1 MKKLLFV
8 LFVMWV
14 GGAAG
19 VWYWNDAR
27 PQRVDFRTVLVRRG
41 DLRATINSTGTLE
54 PEEVVDVGAQI
65 AGEIL
70 SFGKDPNDPAR
81 SISHGSPVDQG
92 TVLARLDDKVYT
104 ARMNQAK
111 ASVAKSE
118 ADVEQA
124 EVKARQT
131 QRELDRV
138 QRLYKDHRI
147 SPQEFDAAS
156 ADAEGARAAVLVSK
170 SALEVARA
178 NQEEAGVNL
187 GYTTIKSP
195 VRGVI
200 VDRRVNIGQ
209 TVVASLNAPS
219 LFLIA
224 KDLSRMEIWASVNE
238 NDVGQIHPGQGVSF
252 TVAAFPRETFL
263 GKVKQI
269 RLNASMSQSVVTY
282 TVVVE
287 VENRSGKLLPYLTA
301 RLQFEV
307 ETRRDVL
314 VVPNGALR
322 WIPATNH
329 IAPAHRS
336 EASDPRSRK
345 VRASAGPPDISGGK
359 AKAPESRGTL
369 WVKDEQF
376 VRPIEVSVGLTDGLT
391 TEILGGDLREG
402 AEVVVGLAAAVDEE
416 GTSPFL
422 PQIKNDKSKK

>member
-1 MKKLLFV
+1 MKKLLSV
-8 LFVMWV
+8 LFLMWV

-27 PQRVDFRTVLVRRG
+27 PRHVEFRTVNVHRG
-41 DLRATINSTGTLE
+41 DLKVTINSTGTLE

-70 SFGKDPNDPAR
+70 SFGMDPKDPQR

-92 TVLARLDDKVYT
+92 TVLARLDDKVYN

-111 ASVAKSE
+111 ASVAKAE

-131 QRELDRV
+131 ARELERV
-138 QRLYKDHRI
+138 HRLYNAHTI
-147 SPQEFDAAS
+147 SAQEFDAAG
-156 ADAEGARAAVLVSK
+156 AEAEGARAAVLVAQ
-170 SALEVARA
+170 SALEVAKA
-178 NQEEAGVNL
+178 NQEEADVNL

-195 VRGVI
+195 VKGVI

-238 NDVGQIHPGQGVSF
+238 NDVGEIHPGQAVSF
-252 TVAAFPRETFL
+252 TVAPFPRETFQ
-263 GKVKQI
+263 GTVKQI
-269 RLNASMSQSVVTY
+269 RLNASMNQGVVTY

-307 ETRRDVL
+307 DKRHDVL
-314 VVPNGALR
+314 VVPNAALR
-322 WIPATNH
+322 WVPSKDQVIPGLRNE
-329 IAPAHRS
+329 PA
-336 EASDPRSRK
+336 AARK
-345 VRASAGPPDISGGK
+345 VEGGGT
-359 AKAPESRGTL
+359 RGMV
-369 WVKDEQF
+369 WVKEGRF
-376 VRPIEVSVGLTDGLT
+376 VKPIEVKAGLTDGLS
-391 TEILGGDLREG
+391 TEIESSALREG
-402 AEVVVGLAAAVDEE
+402 SEVVVGIAQASDEE

-422 PQIKNDKSKK
+422 PQIKNDKVKK